1 MPQGL
6 WRENCYGVNLEKI
19 LLNFHPSDIYATDTE
34 QRGNVCF
41 QLLVVSLLQTVQG
54 RITFVVALPPCNYF
68 PIVGMEKT
76 RMFGK
81 KPRKTNVT
89 RQRFVPY
96 LNDSRFCNEVLKIA
110 NEISTKIVTLKHKFE
125 ILVVIPFWSKFR

>member
-1 MPQGL
+1 MAERNKEPQGL
-6 WRENCYGVNLEKI
+6 RRENCYGVNLEKI
-19 LLNFHPSDIYATDTE
+19 LLNFHPSDIYATNTE
-34 QRGNVCF
+34 QRGTVCF

-54 RITFVVALPPCNYF
+54 RAELLLWWRFPPCNYF

-96 LNDSRFCNEVLKIA
+96 LNNSRFPNEVLKIA
-110 NEISTKIVTLKHKFE
+110 NEISTKIVTLKHKIE
-125 ILVVIPFWSKFR
+125 ILVV

>member
-1 MPQGL
+1 MAERNKVPQGL

-19 LLNFHPSDIYATDTE
+19 LLNFHPSDIYATDME

-81 KPRKTNVT
+81 KPRKN
-89 RQRFVPY
+89 
-96 LNDSRFCNEVLKIA
+96 
-110 NEISTKIVTLKHKFE
+110 
-125 ILVVIPFWSKFR
+125 